1 MKKTIITL
9 ALALIGT
16 FSFGQTTYKKIV
28 INKDTLLQVVQTKTT
43 TDTLKRKELK
53 EEKQKLI
60 QAKKA
65 NLESIDILKAL
76 NVKHDA
82 RLVELNALLLK
93 TD

>member
-1 MKKTIITL
+1 MKKIFITALL
-9 ALALIGT
+9 AFIGFT
-16 FSFGQTTYKKIV
+16 GYSQTYTKIV
-28 INKDTLLQVVQTKTT
+28 VKGDTCLKVVQTKTT

-60 QAKKA
+60 QAKKS
-65 NLESIDILKAL
+65 NLESIDILKEL
-76 NVKHDA
+76 NKKHDA